1 LSGLLHQETGLT
13 SVVDND
19 ANVAALAEARFGAG
33 ASHDNT
39 ALVVVGTG
47 VGARFVLDSRLY
59 RGAIGL
65 AGEFGHITVSLD
77 KAHLCGCGKVG
88 CLEALASGTA
98 LGRMGRNA
106 AKDEPGG
113 RLAKLAGGP
122 ANVTGETVFM
132 AASEGDPTARALFA
146 QAGFWL
152 GLGISVLVNILD
164 LQLVIIG
171 GGLVA
176 AGNLLL
182 EPARSSF
189 ERFLFAPT
197 RRKPPPIVP
206 ARLGADAGLVGAAL
220 IALDQRPEAVPRS
233 ADTTGAELRDG
244 VRR

>member
-106 AKDEPGG
+106 AKDEPG
-113 RLAKLAGGP
+113 
-122 ANVTGETVFM
+122 
-132 AASEGDPTARALFA
+132 AR
-146 QAGFWL
+146 
-152 GLGISVLVNILD
+152 VP
-164 LQLVIIG
+164 QLV
-171 GGLVA
+171 VTRP
-176 AGNLLL
+176 L
-182 EPARSSF
+182 EF
-189 ERFLFAPT
+189 E
-197 RRKPPPIVP
+197 
-206 ARLGADAGLVGAAL
+206 G
-220 IALDQRPEAVPRS
+220 
-233 ADTTGAELRDG
+233 
-244 VRR
+244 